1 VKAQDLV
8 GTWRLKTWQNVGSDG
23 SVVDPLGEQPLGYI
37 FYNHDG
43 YVSVEMMAQH
53 RAPYRDPNPTGGTTA
68 ERSEAIST
76 YLSYS
81 GRYEV
86 LPDQDTVI
94 HHVEICSYPNWIG
107 NAQVRYAKLDGDVLR
122 LTSEPMTAQGVDYKS
137 QATRARLPGCAGR
150 AETVA
155 GVRAESAAHRPP
167 GPGGTLP
174 PAVASAAL
182 RPGRPASEDRHRGFT
197 GAGLRRLP
205 R

>member
-23 SVVDPLGEQPLGYI
+23 SVLDPLGEQPLGYI

-53 RAPYRDPNPTGGTTA
+53 RASYRDPNPTGGTTA

-76 YLSYS
+76 YLSHS

-122 LTSEPMTAQGVDYKS
+122 LTSKPMTAQGW
-137 QATRARLPGCAGR
+137 TIRA
-150 AETVA
+150 
-155 GVRAESAAHRPP
+155 RPP
-167 GPGGTLP
+167 GPGSPGARAARRP
-174 PAVASAAL
+174 SPATSSSCS
-182 RPGRPASEDRHRGFT
+182 RPMTSS
-197 GAGLRRLP
+197 RLA
-205 R
+205 